1 MLGSNARAFTM
12 CGHAPAAN
20 GLPAIDNGL
29 PSARRAKID
38 FDRAITENR
47 RTRKH
52 DFRCAPRRP
61 EASKH
66 CAGRHRRRCAQ
77 RLNRR
82 LILRA

>member
-1 MLGSNARAFTM
+1 M

-20 GLPAIDNGL
+20 GLPAVDNDM
-29 PSARRAKID
+29 PSARRAKIRD

-47 RTRKH
+47 RIRKH

-66 CAGRHRRRCAQ
+66 CAGRHRRRRAQ
-77 RLNRR
+77 RLNLRV
-82 LILRA
+82 ILRA